1 MGRLQ
6 ILLAENDDDTRD
18 LYSFMLA
25 SAGVQV
31 VAVKNGLEALAA
43 LQEDRPDLILT
54 DVAMPV
60 VSGVELIEIVKSRA
74 DYADLPVIAMTAH
87 GEKIRRLALSAG
99 ANMVMHKPIRFDEL
113 RNAIDSALARPKA

>member
-31 VAVKNGLEALAA
+31 MAVRNGLEALTA
-43 LQEDRPDLILT
+43 LQEGRPDLILT

-87 GEKIRRLALSAG
+87 GEKVRRLALSAG
-99 ANMVMHKPIRFDEL
+99 ANMAIHKPIRYDEL
-113 RNAIDSALARPKA
+113 RDAIDNALTRPKA

>member
-1 MGRLQ
+1 MERLHV
-6 ILLAENDDDTRD
+6 LLVENDDDTRD

-31 VAVKNGLEALAA
+31 MAVTNGLEALLS
-43 LQEDRPDLILT
+43 LQEDRPDLIIT

-60 VSGVELIEIVKSRA
+60 VSGVELIKIVKSRA

-99 ANMVMHKPIRFDEL
+99 ANKAMDKPIRYDEL
-113 RNAIDSALARPKA
+113 RNAIDSALTLQEG

>member
-1 MGRLQ
+1 MARLQ

-25 SAGVQV
+25 NAGVQV
-31 VAVKNGLEALAA
+31 MAVRNGFEALAA

-60 VSGVELIEIVKSRA
+60 VSGVDLIKIVKSRV

-99 ANMVMHKPIRFDEL
+99 ANMAMHKPIRYDEL
-113 RNAIDSALARPKA
+113 RDAINSALDRPEA

>member
-1 MGRLQ
+1 MARLQ

-25 SAGVQV
+25 NAGVHV
-31 VAVKNGLEALAA
+31 MAVRNGLEA
-43 LQEDRPDLILT
+43 LILT

-60 VSGVELIEIVKSRA
+60 VSGVELIKIVKSRV

-99 ANMVMHKPIRFDEL
+99 ANMAMHKPIRYDEL
-113 RNAIDSALARPKA
+113 RDAIDSALDRPEA

>member
-31 VAVKNGLEALAA
+31 MAVRNGLEALTA
-43 LQEDRPDLILT
+43 LQEGRPDLILT

-74 DYADLPVIAMTAH
+74 DYADLPVIAMTSH

-99 ANMVMHKPIRFDEL
+99 ANLAMHKPIKYDEL
-113 RNAIDSALARPKA
+113 REAINRALARPGA